1 MTETVRAEP
10 AAVVAPEDPAIV
22 EIKKRIENA
31 FEIFDH
37 ESNKTVDVREVGTI
51 IRSLGCCPSEA
62 ELHDMIQ
69 EVEEEEPTG
78 FIRWEK
84 FQPMMTRVLLE
95 KRYQPASEEQ
105 LVRAFEGDGSL
116 LTYKDSLNLKLSLFR
131 GISVGPNM
139 LAVACSSLLQIDRDA
154 LLTQNWNSS

>member
-1 MTETVRAEP
+1 MLCKGTFL
-10 AAVVAPEDPAIV
+10 
-22 EIKKRIENA
+22 N
-31 FEIFDH
+31 
-37 ESNKTVDVREVGTI
+37 REVGTI

-95 KRYQPASEEQ
+95 KRYQPANEEQ
-105 LVRAFEGDGSL
+105 LVRAFEVSDIL
-116 LTYKDSLNLKLSLFR
+116 LLEDLC
-131 GISVGPNM
+131 IVGHRV
-139 LAVACSSLLQIDRDA
+139 LDRDKKSHITPDE
-154 LLTQNWNSS
+154 LKKYMLEEGEHFTQEEMDEMLTAAVDPDKGVVLYRDFVTLMLPDGETN